1 MHTEG
6 NYHLLI
12 EKIDVFIR
20 RYYINKLLRGL
31 IFWGAVLFTG
41 YIVATLGE
49 YLGHF
54 TTFFRSLIFY
64 GFILLNL
71 VVIVRLVIPPLLAWL
86 KLGNTISHNE
96 AAEIIGKHFNEIQD
110 KLLNTLQLKTLA
122 NENPLHRQLI
132 EASIDQKIET
142 LKPVRFP
149 TAVNIRENLK
159 HLKWIAAPVAFIII
173 IALVAPAILTEST
186 RRLIKHNQYFAPVA
200 PFKFIVENSNLNATQ
215 GDDLKLNIKL
225 QGNEFPSAVYI
236 ETEDHTFKLDKQSIS
251 KFSYQ
256 FSNLQK
262 NTGFKLSGGGY
273 SSQKYTV
280 VVNAKPLLLHFDAA
294 LTYPAYL
301 HKQNE
306 TISNA
311 GDLTIPAGTVVSWK
325 LHTQHADQVLFMLN
339 DQKHLLG
346 PAANDE
352 FNFSARIIKQSIYN
366 LKPINK
372 EVSKSDSAA
381 YHINIVADEAPVI
394 TASEKQDSVSMKALY
409 FNGKIQDDHGF
420 SSLKFHY
427 NVKSAENGKEISH
440 SQLIN
445 SNLSQSQANFFY
457 YWNLNY
463 LKAQPGDHIT
473 YYFEVADNDAVA
485 GPKKARTPEQELNMP
500 TQQQMATELNTGTQQ
515 VKQKMESAA
524 KIAAQL
530 EREAQRLN
538 QNLLNK
544 NNLSFDEKKQVED
557 LLNKRKELN
566 ELVKQLQEDNRKNLY
581 NRQQNQT
588 QPEQITQMQNQMDK
602 LLQNL
607 LDPKTQQL
615 LQKLQ
620 EMMRQEQK
628 DGTRDEL
635 QKMQTDNKSMKKEL
649 DRMLEL
655 YKKLDF
661 EQKLNQN
668 INQLNQLAAQ
678 QQKLAEQSKDQNADK
693 QDIAQQQEKIKQD
706 FQDVKRSLNELE
718 KTAQQNDQQK
728 FDEPK
733 KQEQQVDQ
741 QMDEAGMQLQKN
753 SMKKAADAQ
762 KQAAESLQQLGRKLK
777 QDSEEQESEETNLD
791 ARQLREL
798 LKNLVNSS
806 FSQEKLMQTFR
817 ATNAS
822 DPNYV
827 ALARQQ
833 KDIRDNLKTAED
845 SLYSLSKRVPQI
857 QSTVNTEIT
866 AINDHITAALENL
879 GDRRTPEAT
888 RNQQYAM
895 TAMNNLALML
905 NEVLDQLQNAMKNA
919 KGGKGKKGKSSMQQM
934 SRMQQQLNKNMQQ
947 MREQMQQ
954 QGQNKGQ
961 SAQGQQDR
969 QGQSEQLAR
978 MARQQ
983 QQIRQ
988 ALEQYNRDL
997 TKDGGSGAGN
1007 LDKIAKQME
1016 QTENDIVNRRINE
1029 EAIKRQQQIQVR
1041 LLEAE
1046 KAEQE
1051 REQDKQRLSQA
1062 GKDIPP
1068 GYIKAL
1074 QNYQQQKNKQTE
1086 QLKTV
1091 SPELNLYYKQKVK
1104 KYFDQINGK

>member
-6 NYHLLI
+6 NYNLLI

-31 IFWGAVLFTG
+31 IFWGAVLFGG
-41 YIVATLGE
+41 YIVATLSE
-49 YLGHF
+49 YVGHF
-54 TTFFRSLIFY
+54 TSFFRSVIFY
-64 GFILLNL
+64 GFIVLNIIIL
-71 VVIVRLVIPPLLAWL
+71 ARLVIPPLMAWL
-86 KLGNTISHNE
+86 KLGNTITHNQ

-122 NENPLHRQLI
+122 EANPAHRRLI
-132 EASIDQKIET
+132 EAGIDQKIET

-149 TAVNIRENLK
+149 TAVNIKENIK
-159 HLKWIAAPVAFIII
+159 HLKWLVAPIAFILV
-173 IALVAPAILTEST
+173 IALIAPAILTEST
-186 RRLIKHNQYFAPVA
+186 RRLIKHDQYFAPVA
-200 PFKFIVENSNLNATQ
+200 PFKFIVANSSLNTIQ
-215 GDDLKLNIKL
+215 GTDLKLDVKL

-236 ETEDHTFKLDKQSIS
+236 ETEGHTFKLNRQSLS
-251 KFSYQ
+251 EFNYL
-256 FSNLQK
+256 FSNLQQ
-262 NTGFKLSGGGY
+262 NTSFKLTGGGY
-273 SSQKYTV
+273 SSQKFNI
-280 VVNAKPLLLHFDAA
+280 VVNARPALLHFDAD
-294 LTYPAYL
+294 LSYPAYL

-306 TISNA
+306 IINNA
-311 GDLTIPAGTVVSWK
+311 GDITVPAGTVINWR
-325 LHTQHADQVLFMLN
+325 LHTQYADEVLFTIN
-339 DQKHLLG
+339 DQKHLLQ
-346 PAANDE
+346 PAAINLFD
-352 FNFSARIIKQSIYN
+352 FSARVTKQSAYN
-366 LKPINK
+366 LKPVNRQVTNI
-372 EVSKSDSAA
+372 DSVA
-381 YHINIVADEAPVI
+381 YHINIIADEAPVI
-394 TASEKQDSVSMKALY
+394 TVIEKQDSVSMKALY
-409 FNGKIQDDHGF
+409 FTGKIQDDHGF

-427 NVKSAENGKEISH
+427 KIKSAENGKETNY
-440 SQLIN
+440 SQPVN
-445 SNLSQSQANFFY
+445 SNLSHSQANFFH
-457 YWNLNY
+457 YWDLKN
-463 LKAQPGDHIT
+463 LKAKPGDHIT
-473 YYFEVADNDAVA
+473 YYFEVADNDAVT
-485 GPKKARTPEQELNMP
+485 GPKTARTPEQELSVP
-500 TQQQMATELNTGTQQ
+500 TQQQVATELNTGTKQ
-515 VKQKMESAA
+515 VQQKMESAA

-530 EREAQRLN
+530 ERESQRLS
-538 QNLLNK
+538 QSFLNK

-557 LLNKRKELN
+557 LLNKRKELDD
-566 ELVKQLQEDNRKNLY
+566 LVKQLQEDNQKNLY
-581 NRQQNQT
+581 NRQQNQK
-588 QPEQITQMQNQMDK
+588 QSEQVTQMQNQMDK

-607 LDPKTQQL
+607 LDPKTREMM
-615 LQKLQ
+615 QKLQ
-620 EMMRQEQK
+620 ELMQQEQK

-635 QKMQTDNKSMKKEL
+635 QKMQTDEKSMKKEL

-668 INQLNQLAAQ
+668 VNQLNNLAEQ
-678 QQKLAEQSKDQNADK
+678 QQKLADQSKEQNANK
-693 QDIAQQQEKIKQD
+693 QEISKQQEKIKQD
-706 FQDVKRSLNELE
+706 FQDVKKSLNELE
-718 KTAQQNDQQK
+718 KAADQNDQQK

-741 QMDEAGMQLQKN
+741 QMDDAGMQLQKN
-753 SMKKAADAQ
+753 SMKKAAEAQ
-762 KQAAESLQQLGRKLK
+762 KQAAQSMEQLGRKLK
-777 QDSEEQESEETNLD
+777 QDADEQDSEETNLD

-817 ATNAS
+817 GTGAA

-827 ALARQQ
+827 ALAQQQ
-833 KDIRDNLKTAED
+833 KDIKDNLKTAED
-845 SLYSLSKRVPQI
+845 SIYSLSKKVPQI
-857 QSTVNTEIT
+857 QSTVNTEI
-866 AINDHITAALENL
+866 ASINDHIVAAIENL

-919 KGGKGKKGKSSMQQM
+919 KGGKGKKGKGSMQQM
-934 SRMQQQLNKNMQQ
+934 SQMQQQLNKNMQQ

-961 SAQGQQDR
+961 SGQPGQ

-983 QQIRQ
+983 QMIRQ
-988 ALEQYNRDL
+988 SLEQYNRDA
-997 TKDGGSGAGN
+997 TKDGAGAGN

-1016 QTENDIVNRRINE
+1016 QTENDLVNRKITE
-1029 EAIKRQQQIQVR
+1029 ESLKRQQQIQSR

-1051 REQDKQRLSQA
+1051 REQDKKRLSQA

-1074 QNYQQQKNKQTE
+1074 QNYQQQKTKQTE

>member
-31 IFWGAVLFTG
+31 IFWAAVLFSG
-41 YIVATLGE
+41 YILATLGE

-54 TTFFRSLIFY
+54 TTFLRSLIFY
-64 GFILLNL
+64 GFIILNL
-71 VVIVRLVIPPLLAWL
+71 AIIARLVLPPLLAWL
-86 KLGNTISHNE
+86 KLGNTIGHNE
-96 AAEIIGKHFNEIQD
+96 AAKIIGKHFTEIHD

-122 NENPLHRQLI
+122 DASPLHRQLI

-142 LKPVRFP
+142 LRPVRFP
-149 TAVNIRENLK
+149 TAVNIRDNVK
-159 HLKWIAAPVAFIII
+159 HLKWIAAPLTFIII
-173 IALVAPAILTEST
+173 IALAAPAVLTEST
-186 RRLIKHNQYFAPVA
+186 RRLIKHNEYFAPVA
-200 PFKFIVENSNLNATQ
+200 PFRFVVVNSTLNAAQ
-215 GDDLKLNIKL
+215 GDDLKLNIEL
-225 QGNEFPSAVYI
+225 QGNQFPSAIYI
-236 ETEDHTFKLDKQSIS
+236 ETEDHTFKLDKQSLS

-262 NTGFKLSGGGY
+262 NTVFKLSGGGY
-273 SSQKYTV
+273 SSQKYILI
-280 VVNAKPLLLHFDAA
+280 VNARPSLLRFDAA
-294 LTYPAYL
+294 LNYPAYL

-311 GDLTIPAGTVVSWK
+311 GDLTIPAGTVVNWT
-325 LHTQHADQVLFMLN
+325 LHTQHANQVFFTLN
-339 DQKHLLG
+339 GQKYALQQT
-346 PAANDE
+346 ANNE
-352 FNFSARIIKQSIYN
+352 FNFSARIIKQASYN
-366 LKPINK
+366 LKPVNK
-372 EVSKSDSAA
+372 VVNTTDSAA
-381 YHINIVADEAPVI
+381 YHITIIADEIPVI
-394 TASEKQDSVSMKALY
+394 TAEQKQDSVSTKALY

-420 SSLKFHY
+420 SALKFHY
-427 NVKSAENGKEISH
+427 KVKSAETGKEISY
-440 SQLIN
+440 SQPVKAD
-445 SNLSQSQANFFY
+445 LSHTQSDFFH
-457 YWNLNY
+457 YWNLKD
-463 LKAQPGDHIT
+463 LKAQPGDQIS
-473 YYFEVADNDAVA
+473 YYFEVADNDAVN
-485 GPKKARTPEQELNMP
+485 GPKTARTAGQELKMP
-500 TQQQMATELNTGTQQ
+500 TQQQIAAELNTGTKE
-515 VKQKMESAA
+515 VEQKMESAA

-530 EREAQRLN
+530 EREARQLS

-566 ELVKQLQEDNRKNLY
+566 DLVKQLQEDNQKNLY
-581 NRQQNQT
+581 NRQQNQR

-607 LDPKTQQL
+607 LDPKTREMME
-615 LQKLQ
+615 KLQ
-620 EMMRQEQK
+620 ELMQQEQK

-661 EQKLNQN
+661 EQKLNQQ
-668 INQLNQLAAQ
+668 IDQLNQLADQ
-678 QQKLAEQSKDQNADK
+678 QQKLADQSKEQQANK
-693 QDIAQQQEKIKQD
+693 QDIGRQQEKIKGE
-706 FQDVKRSLNELE
+706 FQDIKKSLGDLE
-718 KTAQQNDQQK
+718 KTAAQNGQPQIG
-728 FDEPK
+728 EPK
-733 KQEQQVDQ
+733 KQEQQTDE
-741 QMDEAGMQLQKN
+741 QMDQAAKELQKN
-753 SMKKAADAQ
+753 NMKKAADAQ
-762 KQAAESLQQLGRKLK
+762 KQAAESMQQMGRKLK
-777 QDSEEQESEETNLD
+777 QDADEQESEEASLD

-806 FSQEKLMQTFR
+806 FAQEKLMQTFR
-817 ATNAS
+817 STNAS

-827 ALARQQ
+827 ALSQQQ
-833 KDIRDNLKTAED
+833 KDIKDNLKTAED
-845 SLYSLSKRVPQI
+845 SLYSLSKKVPQI
-857 QSTVNTEIT
+857 QSTVNTEIA
-866 AINDHITAALENL
+866 AINDHITQAIDNL

-919 KGGKGKKGKSSMQQM
+919 KGGKGKKSKSSMQQM
-934 SRMQQQLNKNMQQ
+934 SQMQQQLNKNMQQ
-947 MREQMQQ
+947 MGEQMQQ
-954 QGQNKGQ
+954 QGQNPGKSG
-961 SAQGQQDR
+961 QGQ
-969 QGQSEQLAR
+969 QGQSEQLAK

-983 QQIRQ
+983 QMIRQ
-988 ALEQYNRDL
+988 SLEQYNREA
-997 TKDGGSGAGN
+997 TKDGSGAGN

-1016 QTENDIVNRRINE
+1016 QTENDLVNRRINE
-1029 EAIKRQQQIQVR
+1029 ESLKRQQQIQTR

-1062 GKDIPP
+1062 GKEIPP

-1074 QNYQQQKNKQTE
+1074 QNYQQQKTKQTE